1 MSNWKTFI
9 GQTVHTLSTSVTLG
23 QNQMATGVTRIA
35 FFNLRNQYELIL
47 VSFSHIAQI
56 THTYSSIYIYMHF
69 SVHRPRHRG
78 GYDCTI
84 HCKCVYLKVKTTT

>member
-35 FFNLRNQYELIL
+35 FVNLRNQYE
-47 VSFSHIAQI
+47 
-56 THTYSSIYIYMHF
+56 
-69 SVHRPRHRG
+69 
-78 GYDCTI
+78 
-84 HCKCVYLKVKTTT
+84 